1 MAQKQSTLRRSLLN
15 LLPAFFAFFSY
26 VLILLL
32 LLAGL
37 NNGLTHLCF
46 LKTNTS
52 KLSIPSKLSGSS
64 FLKDLSTV
72 SGTDFVGQNITTTSL
87 GLADLY
93 TTNLL
98 SSCAQFADGS
108 VSCTRASVSFSWD
121 PITALQLDL
130 TSLQGTY
137 SDALIKSISSYS
149 KVSHYIVGSFI
160 SSAVLTGITTLS
172 TPWAATF
179 SVVASGLATI
189 ILLSA
194 SIAAAVVFR
203 NLSNALN
210 AEFGASG
217 LSSTPGNTGIA
228 LSFAAFAFSLLAAII
243 LAAHSRANP
252 ASRRGRSTSTRSK
265 GGKENS
271 LLGGEEGGDDIY
283 AKADGASTKK
293 SGFMDRIP
301 LVNRHKYIQ
310 VERQPAIATTDVEG
324 QQTAV
329 LSSASS
335 GTRTLNSPSSGRQT
349 IDSDWTARDEYSHGN
364 ARMSVSEP
372 ESDAEPDPDPEPA
385 AHPPPKLKSEA
396 PKITITSID
405 APLLPLGGNSQTRD
419 MNAAYEPF
427 SNSIWK

>member
-1 MAQKQSTLRRSLLN
+1 MAQKQSTLQRSLLN

-26 VLILLL
+26 VIILLL

-37 NNGLTHLCF
+37 NNGLTHLTF

-52 KLSIPSKLSGSS
+52 KLSIPSKLSESS
-64 FLKDLSTV
+64 FLKDLTTV
-72 SGTDFVGQNITTTSL
+72 SGTDYVGQDATASSL

-121 PITALQLDL
+121 PITALRLDI

-137 SDALIKSISSYS
+137 SETLLKSISSYS

-172 TPWAATF
+172 TPWATTF
-179 SVVASGLATI
+179 AAVASGLATL

-194 SIAAAVVFR
+194 SIAAAVAFR

-210 AEFGASG
+210 ADFGASG
-217 LSSTPGNTGIA
+217 LSSSPGNTGIA

-243 LAAHSRANP
+243 LAIRSRANP
-252 ASRRGRSTSTRSK
+252 ATRRRRGISTR
-265 GGKENS
+265 GKENA
-271 LLGGEEGGDDIY
+271 LLGDEEGGEDIY
-283 AKADGASTKK
+283 AKADGSSTKK

-310 VERQPAIATTDVEG
+310 VERQPAIVTTDVAG

-335 GTRTLNSPSSGRQT
+335 AGARTLDSPSSRRET
-349 IDSDWTARDEYSHGN
+349 IDSDWNARDEYSHGG

-372 ESDAEPDPDPEPA
+372 ESEAEQDPEPA
-385 AHPPPKLKSEA
+385 AAAHPPQQPKLKSEA
-396 PKITITSID
+396 PKITVTAMD
-405 APLLPLGGNSQTRD
+405 APLLPLGGNAQTRD